1 MVSSGFAMPSA
12 DQMIVQLADVKKS
25 LAGRMVLDVSAL
37 TVYRSEC
44 VVIQGE
50 NGAGK
55 STLLKVLAG
64 LVPPDSGVFSI
75 CGKPMSWRR
84 AVQAIGKSVVY
95 LHQIPYLFDRTVAE
109 NVAYGL
115 ALRGLHKNQICEQV
129 ELALQWAG
137 LSALA
142 HRNARDL
149 SGGERQRVA
158 LTRARILKPL
168 LLLLDE
174 PTTAMDPTAKDQTF
188 ELIQNLAKDGHAIY
202 IATHESAESYVPDR
216 IVNMKAGQI
225 C

>member
-1 MVSSGFAMPSA
+1 MSTE
-12 DQMIVQLADVKKS
+12 QMIVQLTGIKKS
-25 LAGRMVLDVSAL
+25 LTGRQVLDVRDL

-64 LVPPDSGVFSI
+64 LIAPDSGVFSI
-75 CGKPMSWRR
+75 SGKPMSWRQ
-84 AVQAIGKSVVY
+84 AVRVMGKSAVY
-95 LHQIPYLFDRTVAE
+95 LHQIPYLFDRSVAE

-115 ALRGLHKNQICEQV
+115 SLRGLRKKQICEQV

-137 LSALA
+137 LSELA
-142 HRNARDL
+142 QRNARDL

-158 LTRARILKPL
+158 LTRARILKPQ

-174 PTTAMDPTAKDQTF
+174 PTTAMDPLAKDQTF
-188 ELIQNLAKDGHAIY
+188 ELIRNLADDGHAVY
-202 IATHESAESYVPDR
+202 IATHESAQSYAPDR
-216 IVNMKAGQI
+216 VINMKAGQI
-225 C
+225 G